1 MTHEAIRIEREE
13 FTQVTLDLLG
23 RSFGAGPLDGF
34 DVFYTAEDLFEEVMY
49 RRAGH
54 EPADRCD
61 TAMLFFRLR
70 GQFERLKPGVRIAP
84 STRLKSLTRMSPTR
98 LSKRLARETGLAM
111 PIVSFGYVGCAAW
124 IAGLIGSPL
133 VWWLIGVEAFAIVGV
148 TATVL
153 MLADRGRYWLEWETV
168 WSLVDAIARKNVP
181 RGTNAVAARGR
192 TEDLWQRYAEILALS
207 SMPEANGARLVD
219 AHRIDRMTRIE
230 LV

>member
-23 RSFGAGPLDGF
+23 RSFGAGSLDGF

-84 STRLKSLTRMSPTR
+84 STRLKDIARMSPTR

-124 IAGLIGSPL
+124 AMGLIGSPL
-133 VWWLIGVEAFAIVGV
+133 VWWLIGVEAFAVVGFACFV
-148 TATVL
+148 
-153 MLADRGRYWLEWETV
+153 MMIADRGRYWLEWETV
-168 WSLVDAIARKNVP
+168 WSLADAIARKNVP
-181 RGTNAVAARGR
+181 RKDAVAARGR

-207 SMPEANGARLVD
+207 AMPEPNGARLVD
-219 AHRIDRMTRIE
+219 AHRIARATRIE